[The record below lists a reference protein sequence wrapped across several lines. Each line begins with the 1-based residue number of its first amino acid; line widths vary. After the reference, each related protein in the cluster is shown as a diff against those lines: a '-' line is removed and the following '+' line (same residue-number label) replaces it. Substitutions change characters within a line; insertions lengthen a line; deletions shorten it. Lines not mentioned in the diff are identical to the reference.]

1 MALSAFIGFAVR
13 RKSSDGLIEGL
24 SLLSKVQSEL
34 QNEFIEIILQNM
46 KESMKQNLS
55 IIQDQFMRRN
65 NLRYLDTS

>member
-1 MALSAFIGFAVR
+1 MALSAFIGFSVR

-24 SLLSKVQSEL
+24 SLLSKVQSEI